1 MSSCLKENEFM
12 FVFYHQNYI
21 LNATGWRDQV
31 TGMKVEFFA
40 EMHKADLNADKVL
53 SPLIIYYTASFTL
66 L

>member
-1 MSSCLKENEFM
+1 M
-12 FVFYHQNYI
+12 FVFYHQNNI

-40 EMHKADLNADKVL
+40 EMHKADLNADKVP